1 MKKLALTALVLGSL
15 ALTACGDNTAKQNQ
29 TASPATLKIAT
40 EGAYA
45 PFNYTNNDGSL
56 AGFDVD
62 IANALCDKMA
72 VKCQIEAQEW
82 DGIIP
87 ALKTGKFDAIVS
99 AMSVTPERSEQVSF
113 SEPYFVNTL
122 VFLAKND
129 STFDPAKADDIKAT
143 KIAAQGSTISSQ
155 WLTDTY
161 PNVQVQLYGTLD
173 NAFLDLGN
181 DRVGAIISDKLPA
194 LTWLKSDL
202 GKNFAIKGDE
212 IDINDKFAVA
222 VNKGNDELLGKFNK
236 ALADIKADGTYDK
249 IVVKHFGEEM
259 LNKTDTPADNTAKTE
274 APADPKAQK

>member
-1 MKKLALTALVLGSL
+1 MKSITLTVLTLASTLVLS
-15 ALTACGDNTAKQNQ
+15 ACGNNAQNSA
-29 TASPATLKIAT
+29 TPAPTTLKIAT

-62 IANALCDKMA
+62 IANALCQKMA
-72 VKCQIEAQEW
+72 VTCQIEAQEW

-99 AMSVTPERSEQVSF
+99 AMSVTPERSQQVSF

-122 VFLAKND
+122 VFLAKKD
-129 STFDPAKADDIKAT
+129 STFDPSKADDINAT

-155 WLTDTY
+155 WLTKTY
-161 PNVQVQLYGTLD
+161 PEAQVQLYNTLD

-181 DRVGAIISDKLPA
+181 NRVGAMISDKLPA

-202 GKNFAIKGDE
+202 GKGFVIKGDE
-212 IDINDKFAVA
+212 IDIDDKFAVA
-222 VNKGNDELLGKFNK
+222 VNQGNDELLGKFNK

-259 LNKTDTPADNTAKTE
+259 LSKTSATPQAASK
-274 APADPKAQK
+274 